1 MTYQKMSSK
10 PKKLVNKER
19 DPGGKQIK
27 RKNMPITDP
36 LEVGKK
42 DAVMERTRKKTK
54 KTEDIKYKDKM
65 KKDRTY

>member
-10 PKKLVNKER
+10 NKKLVDKER
-19 DPGGKQIK
+19 VTGGKPMK

-42 DAVMERTRKKTK
+42 DAIVERTRKKTK
-54 KTEDIKYKDKM
+54 QTEDMAYKSKIRKDK
-65 KKDRTY
+65 K